1 MGRLYTGFKQAAAG
15 LANSE
20 HAIVPWNVLR
30 QLAIDLNNTEQAPR
44 EAEQIVN
51 ALLSV
56 TEIPIPSDVAKAL
69 AADKRKLTQINLT
82 ADLISAMKAGNHQR
96 ALLIINNLLEPIT
109 DDSSELNTVRGLR
122 AKIEGEIGK
131 RRIKYFVW
139 GGIAAFILLAAFLG
153 NNNSPPSRTSTYS
166 QAATNPTQE
175 TMPPTSSGPSYR

>member
-1 MGRLYTGFKQAAAG
+1 MGENVDPERVRTIFHALQSAFADVPSVSDQVDRDIKELADISTLRKFQAAAGPFIAALEEAKRDLTATALEIAQRGFGPNSQGVVGKLYTGFKQAAAG

-96 ALLIINNLLEPIT
+96 ALFDN
-109 DDSSELNTVRGLR
+109 
-122 AKIEGEIGK
+122 
-131 RRIKYFVW
+131 
-139 GGIAAFILLAAFLG
+139 
-153 NNNSPPSRTSTYS
+153 
-166 QAATNPTQE
+166 
-175 TMPPTSSGPSYR
+175 